1 LIKKGIEILELPL
14 EEKLKIEMANSKHF
28 LGYARLG
35 TEITAL
41 KPDYREQFDVSMRA
55 SFILKIPAGADKIKF
70 ATEVSAPGPNEPP
83 WHNLRGP
90 NQVEYHP
97 LTLIGWEMT
106 SYSGQMSL

>member
-14 EEKLKIEMANSKHF
+14 EEKLKIEMANNKHF

-55 SFILKIPAGADKIKF
+55 SFILKPPAGADKKSSSQQKSRRLDR
-70 ATEVSAPGPNEPP
+70 TS
-83 WHNLRGP
+83 LRG
-90 NQVEYHP
+90 
-97 LTLIGWEMT
+97 TT
-106 SYSGQMSL
+106 